1 MTIRTRPTAWLA
13 ATLFAC
19 AAVSHLS
26 ANPAA
31 PRSAA
36 AAESVKVKVTYTGQG
51 NVDQT
56 HQLWIWLFD
65 TPDIGP
71 GAMPVAQ
78 LSLAQ
83 NGGAVTF
90 SEVGAAKVWIAAAYD
105 EKGGS
110 TGEGPPASGSPIGV
124 YTTGTPAPAPVTP
137 GAPGEVLLTFNDS
150 LRMP

>member
-1 MTIRTRPTAWLA
+1 
-13 ATLFAC
+13 
-19 AAVSHLS
+19 
-26 ANPAA
+26 
-31 PRSAA
+31 
-36 AAESVKVKVTYTGQG
+36 VTCTGQG

-90 SEVGAAKVWIAAAYD
+90 SDVRI
-105 EKGGS
+105 KGLDCRR
-110 TGEGPPASGSPIGV
+110 V
-124 YTTGTPAPAPVTP
+124 
-137 GAPGEVLLTFNDS
+137 
-150 LRMP
+150 